1 MPWRPPICPP
11 RPTNGR
17 GRRPGASGPPQT
29 GGPAHRPGR
38 LAPGALRSGWRGP
51 WARPAG
57 ADGPAG
63 GPVPLPRRRLWL
75 WRGFF
80 GVLALVRPRSPA
92 PGWAR
97 SSCGPPPPPGPGL
110 RLPLRGPGPWSV
122 PAPAPCLGLSARALA
137 RRGAAGVPPSPPA
150 APPGAGG
157 GPGGAALP
165 RRPGVGP
172 PSPAPP
178 GRPGSP
184 LLPSGRPCV
193 GWAALRLLRARPCG
207 RSLRASG
214 PAPPRRGAAGPL
226 RGPVG
231 PLCGPPAALPR
242 RCAVGHSAPS
252 LAAARQLARGA
263 GKQGEYDPA
272 PTRSWWAKNPGAPPL
287 TTGRHPG
294 IVKAWRDAATPPHAN
309 LWWLR
314 GANTSPYPV
323 LPHWLELRK

>member
-11 RPTNGR
+11 RPTDGR
-17 GRRPGASGPPQT
+17 GRCPGASGPPQT
-29 GGPAHRPGR
+29 GGPAHQPGQ
-38 LAPGALRSGWRGP
+38 LAPGAVQPSSLAGAGRGP
-51 WARPAG
+51 APPALIAPPGAPSRCPAG
-57 ADGPAG
+57 P
-63 GPVPLPRRRLWL
+63 PWP

-150 APPGAGG
+150 APPGGGG

-193 GWAALRLLRARPCG
+193 GRAALRLLRARPCG

-214 PAPPRRGAAGPL
+214 PVPPRRGAAGPL

-231 PLCGPPAALPR
+231 PLCGPPAGAPAPVR
-242 RCAVGHSAPS
+242 RGPFGPF

-263 GKQGEYDPA
+263 SKQGGYDPA
-272 PTRSWWAKNPGAPPL
+272 PARS
-287 TTGRHPG
+287 
-294 IVKAWRDAATPPHAN
+294 
-309 LWWLR
+309 
-314 GANTSPYPV
+314 
-323 LPHWLELRK
+323 